1 MYSLIS
7 DEIQAKPGRDYY
19 DEMDDADEQL
29 FLFLLYV
36 DFPFFVCYKSYD
48 HSIHF

>member
-29 FLFLLYV
+29 FCSFCMLISHFSCV
-36 DFPFFVCYKSYD
+36 TSYD